1 MRERP
6 VKSHLSPKALKLR
19 EKAYRAA
26 AERHPDQAKR
36 LLRAARAAKLAAAVV
51 EKGLG
56 RAS

>member
-1 MRERP
+1 L

-19 EKAYRAA
+19 EQAYQAA
-26 AERHPDQAKR
+26 AKRHPAQAKR

-56 RAS
+56 PAS